1 MQIVPL
7 TPLLV
12 KEVAEIEKLS
22 FSEPWSETA
31 YLEACEK
38 EDYAYLVA
46 VEGEGK
52 VLGMCGLII
61 GPYEAEVM
69 NVAVH
74 PDYRGKGISNKL
86 MEALLDLGEKRGVSE
101 YTLEVRVT
109 NKAAI
114 HLYEKF
120 GFVGE
125 GIRPN
130 FYNKPTEDALIM
142 WKKRR

>member
-1 MQIVPL
+1 MKIVPL
-7 TPLLV
+7 TPSLV
-12 KEVAEIEKLS
+12 KEVAAIEAMC
-22 FSEPWSETA
+22 FSEPWSEQA

-38 EDYAYLVA
+38 EDYAYIVA
-46 VEGEGK
+46 VSDEGK
-52 VLGMCGLII
+52 ALGMCGLII

-74 PDYRGKGISNKL
+74 PEYRGQKISNRL
-86 MEALLDLGEKRGVSE
+86 MEALLDLGQTKGVSE
-101 YTLEVRVT
+101 YTLEVRAG

-142 WKKRR
+142 WRR